1 MVCGVSIV
9 GGVTWQ
15 RCELVVSRLPKKD
28 KNNIPMAPRR
38 VSVLWALFFLLLVV
52 ELLTV
57 VIIVGLRAQENK
69 IYDNVR
75 RIPSIQESA
84 VVVRRKV
91 EVMHLD

>member
-1 MVCGVSIV
+1 
-9 GGVTWQ
+9 
-15 RCELVVSRLPKKD
+15 
-28 KNNIPMAPRR
+28 MALRR
-38 VSVLWALFFLLLVV
+38 VSILWALFFCCCQLVV